1 MANKH
6 KKGGTLSIDDID
18 SIIEAFAADFEDGI
32 FDGKGSDNNAI
43 TIGSGTNQ
51 VTFSNTPL
59 TTTLLPAILSY
70 VREGGKISA
79 GRANTSTVNLSS
91 TQLANQI
98 TSQTQFIDNAPIT
111 STITTGTGVGTT
123 TGTGAGTTT
132 GTGAGTTTGT
142 GAGTTT
148 GTGAGTTTGTGA
160 GTMTGTGV
168 GTTTATDAIALD
180 KAALTITFGGADS
193 AVSVTQNLTLSATGS
208 SGTTITWASSN
219 VGVIATNGTVTRP
232 AFPTGDV
239 AVILTATI
247 SKSGG
252 TNDTKVFNLTVI
264 KAPQTANEAILA
276 YKATLAIT
284 YGGSDSAGSVTL
296 NLTLAN
302 SGSSGTTITWASTN
316 TGVMELL
323 RDRLVQMLV

>member
-111 STITTGTGVGTT
+111 STITTGTGV
-123 TGTGAGTTT
+123 
-132 GTGAGTTTGT
+132 GTTTGT